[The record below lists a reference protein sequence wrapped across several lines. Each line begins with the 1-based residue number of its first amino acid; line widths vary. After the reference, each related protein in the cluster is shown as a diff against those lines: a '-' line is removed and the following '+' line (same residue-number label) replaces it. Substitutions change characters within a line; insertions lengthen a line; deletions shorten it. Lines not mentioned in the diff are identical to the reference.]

1 MTETNTLI
9 GSYAPVFTLP
19 DDKNVQRSLQDLLA
33 QGALM
38 LVFYPNDFTLVCT
51 KQLCSYQNV
60 FDQFASLGIQI
71 VGVSHNSI
79 KSHVE
84 FRERYK
90 FNFPLLSDPDKKV
103 FKEYGVTSLFMFG
116 GTSRAVF
123 IISKRGTILYRHV
136 EATILTHRKVPE
148 LLEVL
153 TVLNESKML

>member
-1 MTETNTLI
+1 MQNDTLI
-9 GSYAPVFTLP
+9 GSVAPNFVLP
-19 DDKNVQRSLQDLLA
+19 DDKGVERSLKDLLVK
-33 QGALM
+33 GPLM

-60 FDQFASLGIQI
+60 FDQFSSFGIQI
-71 VGVSHNSI
+71 VGVSHNDI
-79 KSHVE
+79 KSHAE

-90 FNFPLLSDPDKKV
+90 FNFPLLSDPDKKI
-103 FKEYGVTSLFMFG
+103 FKTYGVTSLFMFG

-123 IISKRGTILYRHV
+123 IISKRGSIIYRHV

-153 TVLNESKML
+153 TELNKAKML